1 MLENLGVLLEIP
13 ISESE
18 ARTRQLPETVGK
30 LVLYAVEKIKETR
43 APNMIRLAQWL
54 SRWVEAGESLYASP
68 IVPFLSEK
76 KMAAFLASSELE
88 AETVRIAVQTY
99 LIRCP
104 SDDAIASI
112 LEHCTS
118 EAIVF
123 MTDTDGCS
131 ARETLVA
138 VDKYAG
144 NYRAHETPF
153 MSRLDAHGGFF
164 FFAETHESLEV
175 LGTGDFIRRRCLRSL
190 CDDAVRAT
198 TPTRKGVSNLF
209 RD

>member
-1 MLENLGVLLEIP
+1 MLENLGVLLEVP
-13 ISESE
+13 ISGNE

-30 LVLYAVEKIKETR
+30 LVLYAVEKTKVMR
-43 APNMIRLAQWL
+43 APNMTRLAHWL

-76 KMAAFLASSELE
+76 KMADFLASSGLE
-88 AETVRIAVQTY
+88 TETVRLDAQTY

-123 MTDTDGCS
+123 LTDTDGCS
-131 ARETLVA
+131 AHETLVA

-144 NYRAHETPF
+144 NYRGHETPF

-175 LGTGDFIRRRCLRSL
+175 LGTEDFIRRRCLGSL
-190 CDDAVRAT
+190 CDEAVRAT
-198 TPTRKGVSNLF
+198 TPSAC
-209 RD
+209 